1 MLGLGGYK
9 NTFPEN
15 KNLDIS
21 DIIRVNTNQFLP
33 QMNKIKEN
41 SMKNLEEIS
50 IAVSKNDITK

>member
-33 QMNKIKEN
+33 
-41 SMKNLEEIS
+41 
-50 IAVSKNDITK
+50 